1 MKTKSIHQEYVTL
14 VNIHAPIIRAPKYV
28 KQILT
33 DLKGEKD
40 NTVNSRGPLY
50 PTFNKTEIV
59 QTENQ

>member
-1 MKTKSIHQEYVTL
+1 MKTKSIDQEYVTL

-40 NTVNSRGPLY
+40 NTVNSRGPL
-50 PTFNKTEIV
+50 
-59 QTENQ
+59 

>member
-40 NTVNSRGPLY
+40 NTVIVGDLYTPLS
-50 PTFNKTEIV
+50 TKQRLFK
-59 QTENQ
+59 Q